1 MTDPMTSFF
10 KQLTASLDATAKPKT
25 FEQIHAQMLALKADC
40 DAFCEANAGTNYASD
55 AISGLADLLSD
66 HAPEFEAEI
75 PTSSPPAEYYR
86 SGGQGSV

>member
-1 MTDPMTSFF
+1 MTDPMSSFF
-10 KQLTASLDATAKPKT
+10 KQLNASMDATAKPKT
-25 FEQIHAQMLALKADC
+25 FAQIHAQMLALKADC
-40 DAFCEANAGTNYASD
+40 RAYHAANYGTNLASD
-55 AISGLADLLSD
+55 AISGLGDLLSD